1 MTIWGYNFEVM
12 LPTDAK
18 GLEKMKV
25 DQKEQ
30 K

>member
-12 LPTDAK
+12 LLIDTK
-18 GLEKMKV
+18 GLENMKV
-25 DQKEQ
+25 DKKEQ